1 MQKQQ
6 QLDAEHST
14 VAVSTI
20 RQKRVFM
27 HWYRWRQ
34 RVVLPYL
41 FLTPFLILFLLF
53 FILPLGYA
61 LGISLFADRL
71 VGGTVFVGGQNYLQA
86 FQDSNFWEGVRRMLL
101 FMVVQVPVMLCLALL
116 FALILDSGVTKL
128 RTLFRLGFFLPYAIP
143 SVVAAL
149 LWGYLYSPSFGP
161 FVQLA
166 SSLHLPAPGFL
177 TDSGMLASIGNI
189 VTWQW
194 TGYNMIIMYAA
205 LQAIPAELYEAALVD
220 GATGWKVARYIK
232 IPLIA
237 PALVLSCVFSIIGSL
252 QLFNEPRIMWT
263 IAPTVIGD
271 HYTPNLYAYTLAFTN
286 QQYNYSAAI
295 SFTLGAIVFVC
306 SYVFMLATNRRGLR

>member
-1 MQKQQ
+1 MEQK
-6 QLDAEHST
+6 L
-14 VAVSTI
+14 I
-20 RQKRVFM
+20 LLR
-27 HWYRWRQ
+27 WYRWRQ

-149 LWGYLYSPSFGP
+149 LWGYLYGPNFGP
-161 FVQLA
+161 FAQLA
-166 SSLHLPAPGFL
+166 GALRLPAPGFL
-177 TDSGMLASIGNI
+177 TTSGMLPSIGNI

-194 TGYNMIIMYAA
+194 TGYNMVILYAA
-205 LQAIPAELYEAALVD
+205 LQAVPPELYDAATVD
-220 GATGWKVARYIK
+220 GAGGWTIARYVK

-237 PALVLSCVFSIIGSL
+237 PALVLTGVFSIIGTL
-252 QLFNEPRIMWT
+252 QLFNEPSIMSSL
-263 IAPTVIGD
+263 APGVIGN
-271 HYTPNLYAYTLAFTN
+271 HYTRNLYAYHT
-286 QQYNYSAAI
+286 
-295 SFTLGAIVFVC
+295 SFTKH
-306 SYVFMLATNRRGLR
+306 